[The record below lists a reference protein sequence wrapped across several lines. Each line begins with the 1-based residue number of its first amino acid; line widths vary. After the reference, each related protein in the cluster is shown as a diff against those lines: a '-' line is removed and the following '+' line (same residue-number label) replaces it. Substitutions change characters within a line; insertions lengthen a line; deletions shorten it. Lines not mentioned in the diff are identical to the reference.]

1 MLPVL
6 TAGQMADLDR
16 YTIET
21 LGLDG
26 KLLMSSAARA
36 VLAAIQRRF
45 PGCQRPVIFA
55 GTGNNG
61 GDGIALAY
69 YAQAAGLAP
78 QLVLCHPQITDPPSL
93 SLDSTYFYRICERA
107 YVPVQFLSNPALAPE
122 VISRTGG
129 DVVVDAL
136 FGTGLDRPLQEYH
149 VQLIERLNLSS
160 SPVVAVDCPSG
171 LQCTTGE
178 VLGTAIR
185 ACLTVTMGYPK
196 RGFYHPHAA
205 QYLGEVEVAGLGFAT
220 LGEASITPEARD
232 CAGLV
237 WEPLRQPRALATHK
251 GDYGRVV
258 VIGGHR
264 RYPGAPRL
272 AAQAA
277 LRCGAGLVRLVVPED
292 IYTVCCDHPAIM
304 VSAHPTDGQ
313 GGFRGAPGSELKS
326 HLDWAD
332 ALVLGPGLGDGAPQ
346 LEFARNVL
354 AHRTLPTVV
363 DADALRVL
371 PGLKCNGRWPLIATP
386 HVGELARLAGTM
398 PTLALERWFDLSLE
412 LAADHGLF
420 LLAKS
425 NQCLVA
431 TPSGELYFPHA
442 GHPALATGGTG
453 DVLSGILGALLGRL
467 CASERDPAQ
476 RLAHDDSLLH
486 KHLAEIAVTAVNL
499 HAAAARLGAAELGEN
514 GFTAKDLLEY
524 LPNAIKSCNGL

>member
-1 MLPVL
+1 
-6 TAGQMADLDR
+6 MAELDR

-21 LGLDG
+21 LGVDG
-26 KLLMSSAARA
+26 KLLMNSAARA
-36 VLAAIQRRF
+36 VLRAIERRF
-45 PGCQRPVIFA
+45 PGCQRLVIFA

-61 GDGIALAY
+61 GDGVALAY
-69 YAQAAGLAP
+69 QAQAAGLAV

-122 VISRTGG
+122 VISRASGEV
-129 DVVVDAL
+129 VVVDAL
-136 FGTGLDRPLQEYH
+136 FGTGLDRPLHEYH
-149 VQLIERLNLSS
+149 EQLIERLNLSGY
-160 SPVVAVDCPSG
+160 PVVAVDCPSG

-178 VLGTAIR
+178 VLGTAVR

-220 LGEASITPEARD
+220 LGEARVRPEAHD
-232 CAGLV
+232 CSGLI
-237 WEPLRQPRALATHK
+237 WEPLRLPREQATHK
-251 GDYGRVV
+251 GDFGRVV
-258 VIGGHR
+258 VIGGHK

-277 LRCGAGLVRLVVPED
+277 LCSGAGLVRLVVPED
-292 IYTVCCDHPAIM
+292 IYSVCCDHPAVM
-304 VSAHPTDGQ
+304 VSTHPADGQ
-313 GGFRGAPGSELKS
+313 GGFSAALSAELKA

-346 LEFARNVL
+346 LEFTRNVL
-354 AHRTLPTVV
+354 ARRSLPTVV

-371 PGLKCNGRWPLIATP
+371 PSLKCEGRWPLIATP

-412 LAADHGLF
+412 FAADHGLF

-431 TPSGELYFPHA
+431 TPAGELYFPHR

-476 RLAHDDSLLH
+476 RLANDDSLLH
-486 KHLAEIAVTAVNL
+486 KYLAEIAVTAVNL
-499 HAAAARLGAAELGEN
+499 HAAAARLGAADLGEN
-514 GFTAKDLLEY
+514 GFTAKNLLEY
-524 LPNAIKSCNGL
+524 LPKAIKQFSI